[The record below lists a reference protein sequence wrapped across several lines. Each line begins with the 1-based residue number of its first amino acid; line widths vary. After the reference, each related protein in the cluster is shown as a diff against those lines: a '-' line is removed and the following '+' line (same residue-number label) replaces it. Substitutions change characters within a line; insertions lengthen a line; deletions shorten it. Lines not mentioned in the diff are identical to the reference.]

1 MYPSMSIEEIEN
13 TKPRDIEVLVEAHRK
28 NVVDQMFI
36 ASFNSWQNRNINASD
51 KKGRYTIKEFKD
63 LFDYEKILNSSYDVE
78 EKEKKISKYAL
89 AKIAQINNKGGEV
102 K

>member
-1 MYPSMSIEEIEN
+1 MKLIGIVGSNAEISYN
-13 TKPRDIEVLVEAHRK
+13 RK
-28 NVVDQMFI
+28 LLQFI
-36 ASFNSWQNRNINASD
+36 Q
-51 KKGRYTIKEFKD
+51 KEFKD